1 MLRLLAST
9 MLCLA
14 LTGCATVNQMAFDKK
29 STAIDTKE
37 KSVILMT
44 VDVSRSDGSRFVPE
58 PFVVKLA
65 KPNAQSKEERQN
77 FKLDKD
83 VDAVQENGHS
93 VYLVRASLAPGDY
106 KLQEVMGMAK
116 GFPII
121 GTFIVPLNTD
131 LRVKPGAVVYVG
143 RIKATLRERV
153 GNEFRA
159 GPLLPLLDQSI
170 AGMSGS
176 TWDVSYDNLAD
187 KDIGLFRAAYPVLGS
202 VNIETAPL
210 PKFDRAA
217 AQRQWDGDAKEA
229 SKEVA
234 AK

>member
-1 MLRLLAST
+1 MLRLIAST
-9 MLCLA
+9 LLCLA

-29 STAIDTKE
+29 STSIDTRE
-37 KSVILMT
+37 KSVVLMT

-65 KPNAQSKEERQN
+65 RPNAQSKEERQN

-93 VYLVRASLAPGDY
+93 IYLVRASLAPGEY
-106 KLQEVMGMAK
+106 KLQEVMGLAK
-116 GFPII
+116 GFPIM

-131 LRVKPGAVVYVG
+131 LKVKPGSIVYIG
-143 RIKATLRERV
+143 RIKATLRDRV

-159 GPLLPLLDQSI
+159 GPLLPLLDQSV
-170 AGMSGS
+170 AGMSGG
-176 TWDVSYDNLAD
+176 TWDVTYENLAD
-187 KDIGLFRAAYPVLGS
+187 KDIGLFRAAYPVLGN
-202 VNIETAPL
+202 VNVETAPL
-210 PKFDRAA
+210 PAFDRAA
-217 AQRQWDGDAKEA
+217 AQRQWEGEEKDVP
-229 SKEVA
+229 KEVA